1 MSCSAAGNPPP
12 SSHSS
17 ARKLL
22 ELGYAMPL
30 MDEAGAQTAP
40 ISGASTNK
48 AGWLVAIIVFGLI
61 WSELINQ
68 LKAEWWLNPQYNY
81 GLIVPLLALYLFW
94 KRWRNRPP
102 PATRTTTAAPIVLI
116 LFCAALFLPIRFVA
130 EANPDWRLLSWGLA
144 LVVVTISLSFGYLSG
159 GGAWLRHFA
168 FPILFFL
175 VA

>member
-1 MSCSAAGNPPP
+1 MKRRIGVANEVASAGSMSCSAAGNPPWS

-30 MDEAGAQTAP
+30 MDEAVAQTAP

-48 AGWLVAIIVFGLI
+48 TGWLVAIVLFGLL
-61 WSELINQ
+61 WLELINQ

-94 KRWRNRPP
+94 KRWRNRPAPAP
-102 PATRTTTAAPIVLI
+102 PAANGFPIALI
-116 LFCAALFLPIRFVA
+116 LFCASLILLIRLFA
-130 EANPDWRLLSWGLA
+130 ASNPAW
-144 LVVVTISLSFGYLSG
+144 TSL
-159 GGAWLRHFA
+159 R
-168 FPILFFL
+168 
-175 VA
+175 